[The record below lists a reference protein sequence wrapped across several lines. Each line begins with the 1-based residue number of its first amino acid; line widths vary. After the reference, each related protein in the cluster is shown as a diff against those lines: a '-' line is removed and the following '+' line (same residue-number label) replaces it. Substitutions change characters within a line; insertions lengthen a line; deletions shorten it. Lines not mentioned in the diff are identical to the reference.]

1 MRPVDG
7 SASINR
13 RDILDNK
20 QIDRGKMYVP
30 DPMGKAAHCLCLDG
44 FSLDEN
50 VLGFR
55 EARAAMRL
63 QRIESTLTKP
73 PLFPIVPNAPRRRSD
88 SDFGR
93 EA

>member
-55 EARAAMRL
+55 EARAASEASTNRINFDKASSFSDRT
-63 QRIESTLTKP
+63 QRS
-73 PLFPIVPNAPRRRSD
+73 A
-88 SDFGR
+88 
-93 EA
+93 